1 MWGFGTAS
9 LYLFRGTPA
18 TTVFSD
24 ISVRRCKNCLEFS
37 IAWGR
42 LKIFTWQF
50 HSCTIF
56 EAYLI
61 KSLCD
66 SPKTVFWWF
75 HLFFRSGFVC
85 SVLFS
90 RLNSQ
95 WAKKKMYSSK
105 GIISLWSALSS
116 FFFLRYKLNLVG
128 RALQFSHDS
137 FGRNWIRP
145 YSALRFRKTGGGG
158 RNNIF
163 LQLESSLWLSSQ
175 LILNYFVFQS
185 SCCWE
190 LDGGK

>member
-1 MWGFGTAS
+1 MSIAAPPKSSCSTTHFRYEKGFFYKIRCGVLEQRACIYS
-9 LYLFRGTPA
+9 GARTPA

-95 WAKKKMYSSK
+95 WAKKKK
-105 GIISLWSALSS
+105 HVFVERNNFTLVTTVL
-116 FFFLRYKLNLVG
+116 FFFAV
-128 RALQFSHDS
+128 
-137 FGRNWIRP
+137 
-145 YSALRFRKTGGGG
+145 
-158 RNNIF
+158 
-163 LQLESSLWLSSQ
+163 
-175 LILNYFVFQS
+175 
-185 SCCWE
+185 
-190 LDGGK
+190 